1 MTFPK
6 TRRTVAAF
14 VALSLVLGA
23 EVRAASIGPDCK
35 PNGVVATAKEAWD
48 PKAFWT
54 KQLKEIQD
62 YVDGQKVAYR
72 LTLLERRRD
81 RANEALD
88 AQEMRTL
95 GIRPYSDPQLE
106 RELAKTDREIAA
118 LDRELVQSA
127 IAWGEKCT
135 TYARQKLS
143 ELK

>member
-6 TRRTVAAF
+6 TRRVAAVF
-14 VALSLVLGA
+14 VALSMVLGT

-35 PNGVVATAKEAWD
+35 PSGVVATAKEAWD

-54 KQLKEIQD
+54 RQLKEIQN

-72 LTLLERRRD
+72 LTLLERTRD
-81 RANEALD
+81 RANEAFD

-95 GIRPYSDPQLE
+95 GIRQDSDPQLE
-106 RELAKTDREIAA
+106 REIGKIERESAA
-118 LDRELVQSA
+118 LDRELVQIA

-135 TYARQKLS
+135 THARQKLS

>member
-1 MTFPK
+1 MTSPK

-14 VALSLVLGA
+14 VALSMVLGA
-23 EVRAASIGPDCK
+23 EVRAASIGPACK
-35 PNGVVATAKEAWD
+35 PNGVVAIAKEAWD

-54 KQLKEIQD
+54 KQLKEIHD
-62 YVDGQKVAYR
+62 YVEGQKVAYR

-88 AQEMRTL
+88 AEEMRTL

-135 TYARQKLS
+135 AYVRQRLS
-143 ELK
+143 EFK

>member
-1 MTFPK
+1 MMFPK
-6 TRRTVAAF
+6 TRWTVGAF
-14 VALSLVLGA
+14 VAFSMVLGA

-54 KQLKEIQD
+54 RQLKEIQD
-62 YVDGQKVAYR
+62 YVERQKVAYR

-81 RANEALD
+81 RANEAFD

-95 GIRPYSDPQLE
+95 GIRPQSDQQLE

-143 ELK
+143 EIK